1 MKYIKIFENFDRV
14 KLNFDD
20 SGSGY
25 FDKAEL
31 VPISELIKFR
41 EFDRRKSFK
50 WNEEYS
56 TNAIEQAKREFLEK
70 GITDILIINYSQS
83 DKKVLL
89 VEGNHRLIAA
99 MELGLKYL
107 PARVYRSKSPINN
120 KNAMKVSGYPED
132 RYGYVPGD
140 LKPSQVG
147 IQGCKPITENI
158 YE

>member
-1 MKYIKIFENFDRV
+1 MKYIKIFENFGKV
-14 KLNFDD
+14 ILNFED
-20 SGSGY
+20 STSGY

-41 EFDRRKSFK
+41 EYDRRVNFK
-50 WNEEYS
+50 YS
-56 TNAIEQAKREFLEK
+56 KKYSSDAIKQAKREFLQN
-70 GITDILIINYSQS
+70 GITDILIINYSQT

-107 PARVYRSKSPINN
+107 PARVYRTLFLSDD
-120 KNAMKVSGYPED
+120 KNAMSVTGYPED
-132 RYGYVPGD
+132 KHGYVPGD

-147 IQGCKPITENI
+147 IPGCKPITESL
-158 YE
+158 Y